1 MKSLGWALIL
11 SHAGLAY
18 YAMRTACRAIRESGT
33 GDMHDHLMTMRSA
46 FGAAV
51 LLLSFGI
58 VLYIASSE
66 QQYSVVMQFL
76 YLGFIASAFCAGI
89 AIKLL
94 KKGTRGG

>member
-1 MKSLGWALIL
+1 MKSLGWVLIL
-11 SHAGLAY
+11 SHAVLAY
-18 YAMRTACRAIRESGT
+18 YAMRTACRAIRESGAR
-33 GDMHDHLMTMRSA
+33 DMHDHLMIMRSA

-51 LLLSFGI
+51 LLLSFGV
-58 VLYIASSE
+58 VLYVASSE

-89 AIKLL
+89 AINLL